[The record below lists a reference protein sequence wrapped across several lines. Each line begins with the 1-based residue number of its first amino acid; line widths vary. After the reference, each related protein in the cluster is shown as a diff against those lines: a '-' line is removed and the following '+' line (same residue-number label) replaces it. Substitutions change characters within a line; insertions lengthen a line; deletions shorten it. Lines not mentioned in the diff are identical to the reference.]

1 MIQMGFTHSAS
12 RPRKC
17 KSWLSAWVLVMYPV
31 NHVTTR
37 FGASD
42 SLRISLRT
50 TDDTGTDERI
60 GSKTYHIAESPM
72 IQAFSNTLEL
82 VREDPWRLDIQ
93 TRTPLCGRPIAR
105 STAKFQA

>member
-1 MIQMGFTHSAS
+1 MRAACDDEMSRISPRPTCLLLKYVHHSLPALMAMGSNPVIWVSSMIQMGFTHSAS
-12 RPRKC
+12 KPRKC

-60 GSKTYHIAESPM
+60 GSTSY
-72 IQAFSNTLEL
+72 
-82 VREDPWRLDIQ
+82 
-93 TRTPLCGRPIAR
+93 
-105 STAKFQA
+105 